1 MNQKKGSFRL
11 FSKTAEQSE
20 FESWPVEELVFRLRE
35 DGVDVPPD
43 SNPHDLVGFA
53 AAFYAGSHPR
63 RYTVAEVEFVDN
75 AGVEYVPRPNP
86 LQHPIRKPAREH
98 AAPYQ
103 LAPPLMF
110 KSEMTPQ
117 ELGRFQEMQF
127 ATEEEEDLPGVT
139 HVDEEIDTVEHFGDD
154 EHTREIREHFLF
166 IEDEDATMHR
176 IKSEFQKPNVE
187 VAMRFET
194 LNHPR
199 KANGKRYSVLCTN
212 TGRFCFT
219 RGRGWL
225 LRFVDPLLEGNTSEL
240 AKYGIGVSLH
250 FKILKWLFWT
260 FLLLTLIATPQMVL
274 NHTAGSRS
282 SSILT
287 LDGTTLGHLAV
298 DVFFVNETSQTVLRR
313 FANVPIEIPYFSC
326 GQENFTNSCLVDRE
340 TVAMFYTCSDLVA
353 MAIFFLGIKWMRYFV
368 QVEGA
373 KITKH
378 HITAEEYT
386 IQVVRV
392 PPTTT
397 EMQLKKFFSDLTG
410 EPVHEV
416 FLVQDNGDLL
426 SLYVKRGK
434 VINKLWKQ
442 AAEVHLLKEERRSKP
457 GQRKAIVDDKTLQHR
472 LERAVRQYDKT
483 YALFLDLNEQ
493 RSKKSPGT
501 KSLGAFVTFETQH
514 GFLKAMDLY
523 PQSYWQRYKQP
534 AELRLEPKKPLKVRQ
549 APPPTTILWEN
560 THYRWRSR
568 QNRRMVTLMSTGV
581 MLAISV
587 VVCFFTERERYQ
599 LKSAILDNSCAVL
612 ESAGNASVYALAHTL
627 TLLQAG
633 DASTELLARNDTEL
647 RNCYC
652 SSMNFGEA
660 VSSLFTMDGLCHPYY
675 SVKSPQYALTFVATA
690 VIAIINI
697 SLQQAIYLLSIF
709 EKHHSLVNMELSIA
723 KRVFVVIFIN
733 TGLILLCVNA
743 RLDGAEWIGSG
754 RFGDFVPDWYPS
766 VGTNI
771 VLTMTLNAFTP
782 QIFPFI
788 MYSLHKSRQRTHVA
802 YSQRELNEM
811 YLGSTFLLS
820 YRTAQIAMT
829 VFVTLLYSSG
839 MPCLYPIACATFVVT
854 YYSDKFLLLS
864 YYRTPPAYSERLALW
879 FSDLLPYAV
888 MFHLGFATWMF
899 STEGI
904 FWDGITYQASPLAEY
919 FGVNNLTFADS
930 KAYNFG
936 PRLSMSH
943 IVPLYA
949 ALIIMVVLNLL
960 SFLFHSVDRIR
971 AMCCAAVTC
980 GIFDDGVIKRRY
992 LNPDYTDAVEDGLL
1006 RGLVN
1011 YNILENPT
1019 YSRALGI
1026 DAKFAREH
1034 RHVASVHEASAV
1046 DLPVLPNS
1054 FKVIPAA
1061 QLQAEEDAA
1070 KRNSI
1075 DQRRRNNSQAEE
1087 KEDNQERPNS
1097 NRYSARVAADSDGGE
1112 GRDRG
1117 DSRAQQI
1124 DRAFFRGSARVE
1136 DAPVPPVQQQQ
1147 HQQQQQAP
1155 QEDARQRARTASV
1168 AGGGAGRDRMSL
1180 GRVFTP
1186 NFDD

>member
-1 MNQKKGSFRL
+1 MSQKKGSFRL
-11 FSKTAEQSE
+11 FPKAAEQSE

-53 AAFYAGSHPR
+53 TAFYAGSHPR
-63 RYTVAEVEFVDN
+63 RYTVAEVEFVDHS
-75 AGVEYVPRPNP
+75 GVEYVPRPKP
-86 LQHPIRKPAREH
+86 RTIHKPIPEH

-127 ATEEEEDLPGVT
+127 DEGITSVED
-139 HVDEEIDTVEHFGDD
+139 EIDTVEHFGED
-154 EHTREIREHFLF
+154 EHTRMIRENFLF
-166 IEDEDATMHR
+166 IEEEDATMHR

-187 VAMRFET
+187 VAKRFET

-199 KANGKRYSVLCTN
+199 RADGKKYSVFCTN

-260 FLLLTLIATPQMVL
+260 FLLLTVISIPQMTL
-274 NHTAGSRS
+274 NHVAGSRS

-298 DVFFVNETSQTVLRR
+298 DLFFVNETSQSVVRR
-313 FANVPIEIPYFSC
+313 YTTLPIEIPYFSC
-326 GQENFTNSCLVDRE
+326 GQENFTSSCLVDRE
-340 TVAMFYTCSDLVA
+340 TVAMFYTCSDLVS

-368 QVEGA
+368 RVEGA

-378 HITAEEYT
+378 HITVEEYT

-416 FLVQDNGDLL
+416 FLVQDNGELL

-457 GQRKAIVDDKTLQHR
+457 GQRKAIMNDKTLQHR
-472 LERAVRQYDKT
+472 LQRAVRQYDKT

-501 KSLGAFVTFETQH
+501 KSLGAFVTFETQQ

-534 AELRLEPKKPLKVRQ
+534 VELRLEPKKPLKWYV
-549 APPPTTILWEN
+549 
-560 THYRWRSR
+560 
-568 QNRRMVTLMSTGV
+568 
-581 MLAISV
+581 
-587 VVCFFTERERYQ
+587 FFTERERYQ
-599 LKSAILDNSCAVL
+599 LKSAIVDNSCGVL
-612 ESAGNASVYALAHTL
+612 ESAGNASVYALAQTL

-633 DASTELLARNDTEL
+633 DVDTELLARNDTEL

-660 VSSLFTMDGLCHPYY
+660 VSSLFTMDGLCHSYY
-675 SVKSPQYALTFVATA
+675 SIKSPQYALTFVATL

-697 SLQQAIYLLSIF
+697 SLQQAIYMLSIF

-723 KRVFVVIFIN
+723 KRAFVVIFIN

-743 RLDGAEWIGSG
+743 RLDGVEWIGSG

-771 VLTMTLNAFTP
+771 VLTMTLNSFTP
-782 QIFPFI
+782 QLFPFI
-788 MYSLHKSRQRTHVA
+788 RYSLHKSRQRTHVA

-811 YLGSTFLLS
+811 YLGDTFLLS
-820 YRTAQIAMT
+820 YRTAQISMT

-839 MPCLYPIACATFVVT
+839 MPCLYPIACGTFMVT
-854 YYSDKFLLLS
+854 YYSDKFLLLH

-879 FSDLLPYAV
+879 FSDLMPYAI
-888 MFHLGFATWMF
+888 MFHLGFAVWMF

-904 FWDGITYQASPLAEY
+904 FWDGITYQASTLAEY
-919 FGVNNLTFADS
+919 FGVTNLTFADS
-930 KAYNFG
+930 ATEAYNFG

-949 ALIIMVVLNLL
+949 ALFLMILFNLL

-992 LNPDYTDAVEDGLL
+992 LNPDYTDAVEGGQL

-1026 DAKFAREH
+1026 DAKFAQEH

-1070 KRNSI
+1070 KRNSL
-1075 DQRRRNNSQAEE
+1075 DQRRRNSLAEE
-1087 KEDNQERPNS
+1087 KEDSQERPNS
-1097 NRYSARVAADSDGGE
+1097 NRHSARVAADSDGGD

-1124 DRAFFRGSARVE
+1124 DRAFFRGSVRLEEAPPAQGGGGE
-1136 DAPVPPVQQQQ
+1136 DVNS
-1147 HQQQQQAP
+1147 
-1155 QEDARQRARTASV
+1155 RQRARTASV
-1168 AGGGAGRDRMSL
+1168 AGAGRDRMSL